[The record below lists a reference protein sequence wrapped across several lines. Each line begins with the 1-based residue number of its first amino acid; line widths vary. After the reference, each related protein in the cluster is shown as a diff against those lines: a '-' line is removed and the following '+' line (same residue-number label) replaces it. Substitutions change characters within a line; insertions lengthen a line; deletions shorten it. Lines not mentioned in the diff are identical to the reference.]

1 MQEGRTPLIVATT
14 RALSSVVE
22 RLITARVDV
31 NAATKVTGCISEF
44 EPPAPLSELQRGRPV
59 PCRHYAGRP
68 PSPHRPAP
76 LCQSTITMRTSPTAS
91 NPPLSHD

>member
-44 EPPAPLSELQRGRPV
+44 EPPAPLSELQRGSLPSQRGAAAEPAS
-59 PCRHYAGRP
+59 PRP
-68 PSPHRPAP
+68 PLPIHHYDAHQPPASDP
-76 LCQSTITMRTSPTAS
+76 PT
-91 NPPLSHD
+91 P